1 MIPNR
6 RMLKNK
12 FANYEDRARN
22 VKFIKAVND
31 LTYPVRCLIAV
42 DYAVLSTL
50 STSDILWIN
59 LILRCAA

>member
-31 LTYPVRCLIAV
+31 LTYPVRCLIVV

-50 STSDILWIN
+50 STSDIL
-59 LILRCAA
+59 